1 MGSSYKEENK
11 VKEIT
16 ENDWQ
21 SDIADAKI
29 PVFVDFWAP
38 WCGPCRMVGPAVDE
52 IAKERKFDIKF
63 VKVNLDENPS
73 LAASQNIQSIPTL
86 AIFKDGKV
94 VRTTIG
100 AQSKANIER
109 FIAETIAKI

>member
-1 MGSSYKEENK
+1 MVSSYEEEKK
-11 VKEIT
+11 VKEIS

-21 SDIADAKI
+21 DEVVNTKT

-52 IAKERKFDIKF
+52 IAKEQKFKIKF
-63 VKVNLDENPS
+63 VKVNVEQNSS

-86 AIFKDGKV
+86 SIFKNGKV

-100 AQSKANIER
+100 AQSKSNIEK
-109 FIAETIAKI
+109 FIAETIVKF